1 MILKSAINEILI
13 RDYWNSYALTS
24 KNNSNLDFTTLQI
37 YHYKQLQKKPLENT
51 NGFNLFHLFS
61 KAYYYYSQMV

>member
-37 YHYKQLQKKPLENT
+37 YHYKQLQKKAIR
-51 NGFNLFHLFS
+51 
-61 KAYYYYSQMV
+61 KY